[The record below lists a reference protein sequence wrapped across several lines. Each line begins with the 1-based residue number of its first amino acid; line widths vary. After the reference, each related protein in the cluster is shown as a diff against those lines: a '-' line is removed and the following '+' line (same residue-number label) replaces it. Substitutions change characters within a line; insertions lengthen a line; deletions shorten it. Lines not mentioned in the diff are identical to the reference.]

1 MSSPDAVPLTR
12 LIKIESEVANR
23 SKDIGPVIVS
33 VDVAFAVVRAADQ
46 LHCVAAKKE
55 NLDLDK

>member
-1 MSSPDAVPLTR
+1 MS
-12 LIKIESEVANR
+12 ANR